1 MLIIAAPLLVFSIL
15 AWVDLPPLIQQR
27 KQRARELW
35 LTVSLFAIGLILS
48 ELYVLRFDLWS
59 INRMITNIV
68 FLFR

>member
-68 FLFR
+68 KLFR